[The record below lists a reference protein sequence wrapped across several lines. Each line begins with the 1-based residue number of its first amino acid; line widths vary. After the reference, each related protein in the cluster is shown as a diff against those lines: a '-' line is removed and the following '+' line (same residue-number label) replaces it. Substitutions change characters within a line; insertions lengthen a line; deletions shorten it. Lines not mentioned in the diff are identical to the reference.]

1 MKKILCFRNSKLG
14 DFLISLPALKL
25 IKKKFPNCYI
35 YYLTDKNI
43 NVPYLPKKFENI
55 FLVNKFIY
63 YEYNFKGILNLI
75 FKLRKLKFDY
85 VYSFIDSHNY
95 FRSIR
100 NYIFFTLCNIN
111 KKIGFFY
118 KNKDYSK
125 FNETIQ
131 LVHRIDENMDLQNIF
146 KLKKFNNFKEKP
158 IINGNYITISHG
170 GISSPKL
177 WPLSNWEEIIKL
189 ILKRYK
195 YKIVI
200 LGSTKEKKDG
210 SKLLKKKQ
218 NRILSMCGKSDIKSL
233 FNLIKFSK
241 LHLTNDNG
249 TMHVAS
255 LYDKKS
261 ICLFNNHDPIGK
273 WFPLN
278 KNAHIFRPNEGVEKI
293 LPSKVFKKI
302 TKLI

>member
-14 DFLISLPALKL
+14 DFLISFPALKL
-25 IKKKFPNCYI
+25 IKKKIPNCSI
-35 YYLTDKNI
+35 YYLTEKNI
-43 NVPYLPKKFENI
+43 NSPYLPKKFENI
-55 FLVNKFIY
+55 SIVDKFIY
-63 YEYNFKGILNLI
+63 YEYNFKGILGLI
-75 FKLRKLKFDY
+75 LKLRKFKFDY
-85 VYSFIDSHNY
+85 AYCFQESNNY

-100 NYIFFTLCNIN
+100 NFIFFSLCNIN

-125 FNETIQ
+125 FSEAVQ
-131 LVHRIDENMDLQNIF
+131 LVHRVDKNIDLQNII
-146 KLKKFNNFKEKP
+146 KLKKFHNLNEKP
-158 IINGNYITISHG
+158 IIKGKYITISHG

-177 WPLSNWEEIIKL
+177 WPLNNWSELIEL
-189 ILKRYK
+189 ILQKYN
-195 YKIVI
+195 YKIII
-200 LGSTKEKKDG
+200 LGSSKEKKSG
-210 SKLLKKKQ
+210 NKLLKEKQ
-218 NRILSMCGKSDIKSL
+218 NQIFSMCGRSNIKDL

-255 LYDKKS
+255 LYNKKS